1 MSEEKYP
8 FVGIH
13 KDNKLIVFFTSNSV
27 GYIIK
32 TNEKQKLFEFKDDW
46 DMDNFKKFD
55 GNIKLEYD
63 GTTNDI
69 SIRVT
74 QSIDMVSLVVDVY
87 KTTFNIEK
95 SKSEVRRL
103 IEGGSVSFSGE
114 KIIDPK
120 YILNTHKS
128 GVLKLDKKHAV
139 KLDTSS

>member
-1 MSEEKYP
+1 MNEEKYP
-8 FVGIH
+8 FIGIH
-13 KDNKLIVFFTSNSV
+13 KDNRLIVFFTSNNV
-27 GYIIK
+27 GYIIR
-32 TNEKQKLFEFKDDW
+32 TNKQQKLFEYKDDW

-55 GNIKLEYD
+55 GSIKLEYD
-63 GTTNDI
+63 GSIDDI
-69 SIRVT
+69 SITVT
-74 QSIDMVSLVVDVY
+74 QSIDIVGLIVDVY

-120 YILNTHKS
+120 YILNIQKS

-139 KLDTSS
+139 KLDTFS